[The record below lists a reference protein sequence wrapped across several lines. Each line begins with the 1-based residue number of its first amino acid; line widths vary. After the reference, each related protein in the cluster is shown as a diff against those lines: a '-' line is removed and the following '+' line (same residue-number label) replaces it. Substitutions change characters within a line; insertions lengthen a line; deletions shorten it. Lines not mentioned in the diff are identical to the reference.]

1 MQVLYV
7 EDSKTLREGVSL
19 ALRKDGYTVT
29 ATGDGR
35 EGLEQ
40 AQFDNFDLIILDVM
54 LPGMNG
60 IEILR
65 TLRAEGNKTPIL
77 ILTARLAVEER
88 IEGLDVGCD
97 DYLVKP
103 FDIREL
109 LARARALIRRQFDSQ
124 DSTLKIGKLRVETA
138 TRRAYYD
145 DTPLAIR
152 AREFDILE
160 LLALKAGKLV
170 SRQDILEHVYD
181 HAKDLKSNAIDAA
194 VCILRKHLSEAGADK
209 MITTVIRRGY
219 VLEGNDNEHAKR
231 S

>member
-19 ALRKDGYTVT
+19 ALRKEGYAVT
-29 ATGDGR
+29 ATGDGL
-35 EGLEQ
+35 EGLEY
-40 AQFDNFDLIILDVM
+40 AQFDSFDLIILDIM

-124 DSTLKIGKLRVETA
+124 DSTLNVGRLRVETA

-145 DTPLAIR
+145 DKQLALR
-152 AREFDILE
+152 SREFDILE
-160 LLALKAGKLV
+160 LLTLNAGKLV
-170 SRQDILEHVYD
+170 SRLDILEHIYD

-194 VCILRKHLSEAGADK
+194 ICILRKHLSEAGAES
-209 MITTVIRRGY
+209 MITTVPRRGY
-219 VLEGNDNEHAKR
+219 LLESDANEHAKK